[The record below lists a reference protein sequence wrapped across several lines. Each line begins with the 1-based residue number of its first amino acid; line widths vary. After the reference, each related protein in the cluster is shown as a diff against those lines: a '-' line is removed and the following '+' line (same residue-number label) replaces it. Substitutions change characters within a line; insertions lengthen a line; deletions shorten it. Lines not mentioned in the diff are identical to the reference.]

1 MDLRF
6 CEFRL
11 KSMAYAG
18 MVEFT
23 VLEFTV
29 NLALSSVITLMT
41 DVERSV

>member
-1 MDLRF
+1 
-6 CEFRL
+6 
-11 KSMAYAG
+11 